1 MENES
6 TAIEIKQPLANLAT
20 ALSKAQAMM
29 TGAKKDKHNDFFKSQ
44 YSTLSSILDAI
55 RDPFA
60 VNGLSV
66 TQTMEVLP
74 TGLQMLCTRL
84 LHNSGEYIDSKMLLP
99 TESNPQKMGSLITY
113 LRKYSLMAIAGVAS
127 EDDDGNSASGNAE
140 PSSPR
145 ISIEQVMELEELING
160 NSRVRKMVLDNCRQ
174 NMATITVDRYAGALK
189 WIKSE
194 LKKDEAING

>member
-29 TGAKKDKHNDFFKSQ
+29 TGAKKDKHNAFFKSQ

-127 EDDDGNSASGNAE
+127 EEDDDGN
-140 PSSPR
+140 
-145 ISIEQVMELEELING
+145 
-160 NSRVRKMVLDNCRQ
+160 K
-174 NMATITVDRYAGALK
+174 
-189 WIKSE
+189 
-194 LKKDEAING
+194 

>member
-1 MENES
+1 MNEEKD
-6 TAIEIKQPLANLAT
+6 TIETQSLSKIAT

-29 TGAKKDKHNDFFKSQ
+29 SGAKKDKDNPFFKSS
-44 YSTLSSILDAI
+44 YSSLSSIFEAI
-55 RDPFA
+55 REPFA

-99 TESNPQKMGSLITY
+99 TESNPQKLGSLITY
-113 LRKYSLMAIAGVAS
+113 LRRYSLMAIAGIAS
-127 EDDDGNSASGNAE
+127 EDDDGNSASGNNA
-140 PSSPR
+140 PR
-145 ISIEQVMELEELING
+145 PKYISLDQVKNLEETING
-160 NSRVRKMVLDNCRQ
+160 NSRVRNMVLENCNG
-174 NMATITVDRYAGALK
+174 NMSTITVDRYDGALN

-194 LKKDEAING
+194 LAKDKAKKND